1 MATLHPN
8 HDEYYESEEDEVEFS
23 RLEAYIDGSR
33 ADHEEEPEAPGAAE
47 EAEVEEAAL
56 GTGEIESEDN
66 AGGGEGGA
74 QVSNRI
80 Y

>member
-1 MATLHPN
+1 MATIHPN
-8 HDEYYESEEDEVEFS
+8 PDEYYESEEDEVEFS

-33 ADHEEEPEAPGAAE
+33 ADHEEEAEASGAAE

-56 GTGEIESEDN
+56 GTGGIEIEDN
-66 AGGGEGGA
+66 PGGGEEAA
-74 QVSNRI
+74 QVSNRR